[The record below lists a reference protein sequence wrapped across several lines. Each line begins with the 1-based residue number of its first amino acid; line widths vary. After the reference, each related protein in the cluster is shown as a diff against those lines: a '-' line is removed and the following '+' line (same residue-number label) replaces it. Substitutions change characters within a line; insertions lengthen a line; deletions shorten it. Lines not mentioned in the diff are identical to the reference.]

1 MVCGLH
7 GHVIFRGIQFTKSNW
22 CFNVRA
28 FVLVK
33 ISGEIIRDAGL
44 IFADAVGSGQKTRRA
59 LLGRAGEGILRLR
72 SGQAPPYAG
81 RADSPTCV
89 VAGT

>member
-28 FVLVK
+28 FLLVK
-33 ISGEIIRDAGL
+33 ISGEINRDAGL
-44 IFADAVGSGQKTRRA
+44 IFADAVGRDKKLAELCSAGRVRA
-59 LLGRAGEGILRLR
+59 SFDFAQ
-72 SGQAPPYAG
+72 GQAPPYAG
-81 RADSPTCV
+81 RADAPTCV